1 MGEVQG
7 DGQHPVAE
15 VDQRD
20 VQKRSITCH
29 DYPGSY
35 VVADILKKF
44 NIKRV
49 LDVTYGRGRFY
60 KAYRPELLIGSD
72 PVKWGWLVYP
82 DKFYQLTVFQ
92 LNMKLR
98 SREIEIPKI
107 IACVVVDPPKW
118 SANGRYNKRDEYN
131 FIIGSPKLIIE
142 YAKLVAQQ
150 IMAKYLLVHYRE
162 VLNLGKIVY
171 VVRYMWLARY
181 AYTKD
186 KNISYFALYG
196 VV

>member
-1 MGEVQG
+1 MGEVQR
-7 DGQHPVAE
+7 DGYYTVE
-15 VDQRD
+15 EIDQRD

-29 DYPGSY
+29 DYPSSC
-35 VVADILKKF
+35 VVADILKRF

-72 PVKWGWLVYP
+72 PMKWGWLVYP

-98 SREIEIPKI
+98 NKEIEIPKI
-107 IACVVVDPPKW
+107 IDCVVVDPPKW
-118 SANGRYNKRDEYN
+118 SANEKYNKRDEYN
-131 FIIGSPKLIIE
+131 FIIGTPKLIIE

-150 IMAKYLLVHYRE
+150 VATKYLLVHYRE
-162 VLNLGKIVY
+162 VLNLGKIVH
-171 VVRYMWLARY
+171 VVKYTWLARY
-181 AYTKD
+181 TYTEN
-186 KNISYFALYG
+186 KNVSYFVLYE

>member
-7 DGQHPVAE
+7 DGQHTVIE
-15 VDQRD
+15 VDQRE

-29 DYPGSY
+29 DYPSSC
-35 VVADILKKF
+35 VVADILRRF
-44 NIKRV
+44 NIRRV

-60 KAYRPELLIGSD
+60 KVYRPELLIGSD
-72 PVKWGWLVYP
+72 PVKWSWLVYP
-82 DKFYQLTVFQ
+82 DRFYQLTVFQ
-92 LNMKLR
+92 LNMKLK

-107 IACVVVDPPKW
+107 IDCVVVDPPKW
-118 SANGRYNKRDEYN
+118 SVDAKYNRRDEYN
-131 FIIGSPKLIIE
+131 FIIGTPRLIIE

-162 VLNLGKIVY
+162 VLNIARVVHVVKY
-171 VVRYMWLARY
+171 VWLARY
-181 AYTKD
+181 TYTEN
-186 KNISYFALYG
+186 KNISYFILYK